1 MEPMTERFDLLAARY
16 RKALLDDILPFWQR
30 HSPDPRHGGYF
41 TCLDREGRVYD
52 TDKFVWLQGR
62 QVWTFSMLY
71 NKLERRTEYLA
82 TARIGADFLRS
93 HGRNREGSWYF
104 ALLADGR
111 PLIQP
116 YSIFSDC
123 FAAMGFSQYALATLD
138 VEAREIALSTYRGIL
153 ARQENPQGKYAKGVP
168 GTRPTRPLS
177 IPMILANLTLE
188 MEWCLGPGEGE
199 RIADRCAQDIMGLFY
214 DRSRGLFFEHVAP
227 DGSHVDSF
235 DGRLITP
242 GHGIEAT
249 WFLME
254 IARRKNDQALIGDLV
269 DALLS
274 TLEFGWDRE
283 YGGIFYFLDSEGRPP
298 QQLEWDQKL
307 WWVHCETLVAC
318 LLAYRLSGRE
328 ECLDWF
334 RRVDEYTWNRFP
346 DPACGEWYG
355 YLNRRGEVLLPVKG
369 GKWKGCFHVPRSLF
383 LCTSILEEL
392 SANGR

>member
-1 MEPMTERFDLLAARY
+1 MAERFDILAARY
-16 RKALLDDILPFWQR
+16 RSALLEDILPFWQR
-30 HSPDPRHGGYF
+30 HSPDPQYGGYF

-71 NKLERRTEYLA
+71 NRLEPRREWLA
-82 TARIGADFLRS
+82 TARLGADFLRA
-93 HGRNREGSWYF
+93 HGRDREGSWYF

-116 YSIFSDC
+116 YNIFSDC
-123 FAAMGFSQYALATLD
+123 FAAMGFSQYSLATGD
-138 VEAREIALSTYRGIL
+138 AEAREIARAAYRGIL
-153 ARQENPQGKYAKGVP
+153 KRQENPKGKYAKGIP

-188 MEWCLGPGEGE
+188 MEWCLEPGEGE
-199 RIADRCAQDIMGLFY
+199 RIVDRCVQDIMGLFY

-235 DGRLITP
+235 DGRLINP

-254 IARRKNDQALIGDLV
+254 IARRKNDRALIDDLT
-269 DALLS
+269 DALLRI
-274 TLEFGWDRE
+274 LPFGWDRE
-283 YGGIFYFLDSEGRPP
+283 YGGIFYFLDAEGRPP

-318 LLAYRLSGRE
+318 LLAYRLTGRS

-334 RRVDEYTWNRFP
+334 RRIDEYTWAHFP

-355 YLNRRGEVLLPVKG
+355 YLNRRGEVLLPLKG

-383 LCTSILEEL
+383 LCASILEEL